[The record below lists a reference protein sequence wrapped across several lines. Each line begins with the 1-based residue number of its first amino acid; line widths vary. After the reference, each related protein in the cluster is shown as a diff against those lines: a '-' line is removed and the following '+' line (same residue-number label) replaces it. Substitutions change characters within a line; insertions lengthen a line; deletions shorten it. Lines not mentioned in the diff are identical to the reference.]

1 MNNENFAVL
10 LRAAEQ
16 QEEPQRLLF
25 VFVDTELPE
34 EHNSEEA
41 QRFHAGQG
49 GALKPI
55 MYVDK
60 ALHELKQFSDLVTES
75 QQMGQSWL
83 IVFVGALSGRNGQ
96 SPSSQEAQ
104 AALEM
109 MVKSVQQGAV
119 SKFLA
124 FDKKGDPVQFV

>member
-16 QEEPQRLLF
+16 QEVPQRLLF
-25 VFVDTELPE
+25 VFVDTELPD

-60 ALHELKQFSDLVTES
+60 ALHELKRFSDLVTES
-75 QQMGQSWL
+75 QQVGQSWQ

-96 SPSSQEAQ
+96 SPTSQEAQ
-104 AALEM
+104 AALDM